1 MDIDKFDRRE
11 WVFYWI
17 TLVAAKYEQKLEV
30 HLKKIG
36 LDIPSWRVL
45 MLMNPDKPRSVSF
58 LSNQSI
64 TKQSTMTRI
73 VYRMQDRNLVTV
85 ESSQEDRRVSVVSAT
100 HKGLELREQ
109 AWELVKSSMNEAIK
123 EMKDNEVDQLNS
135 TLALI
140 FDRLEE

>member
-109 AWELVKSSMNEAIK
+109 ARELVKSSMNEAIK